1 MTAIEQKLSEILKD
15 KKNLSNMIEE
25 NQRKKEQL
33 LDEVFLDAISVLDAF
48 SREEKVIEDHEWNQS
63 EDSQKAIKR
72 LLNAKKNEK
81 YGLSESSITATAPST
96 DTSTNLNPEISKE
109 QQIVEVEEDLAR
121 QLIPEKDSPHR
132 KISANPLDPAN
143 LEHISRKEPKTL
155 RQQRKEARM
164 AEQAKAIENLLDLR
178 DV

>member
-48 SREEKVIEDHEWNQS
+48 SREEKVIDDHEWNQS

-72 LLNAKKNEK
+72 LLNAKKKLNTMLEK
-81 YGLSESSITATAPST
+81 YDVKKIVFEDGMSNDDLCSVT
-96 DTSTNLNPEISKE
+96 DTEPDAEKPNGYILSIEKE
-109 QQIVEVEEDLAR
+109 GFTRNGHMLRRAEVVIV
-121 QLIPEKDSPHR
+121 K
-132 KISANPLDPAN
+132 N
-143 LEHISRKEPKTL
+143 
-155 RQQRKEARM
+155 
-164 AEQAKAIENLLDLR
+164 
-178 DV
+178 

>member
-15 KKNLSNMIEE
+15 KKNLSNMIVE

-72 LLNAKKNEK
+72 LLNAKKKLNTMLEK
-81 YGLSESSITATAPST
+81 YDVKKIVFEDGMSNDDLCSVT
-96 DTSTNLNPEISKE
+96 DTEPDAEKPNGYILSIEKE
-109 QQIVEVEEDLAR
+109 GFTRNGHMLRRAEVVIV
-121 QLIPEKDSPHR
+121 K
-132 KISANPLDPAN
+132 N
-143 LEHISRKEPKTL
+143 
-155 RQQRKEARM
+155 
-164 AEQAKAIENLLDLR
+164 
-178 DV
+178 

>member
-1 MTAIEQKLSEILKD
+1 MITAIEQKLSEILKD

-72 LLNAKKNEK
+72 LLNAKKKLNSMLEK
-81 YGLSESSITATAPST
+81 YDVKKIVFDDGMSNDDLCSVT
-96 DTSTNLNPEISKE
+96 DTEPDAEKPNGYILSIEKE
-109 QQIVEVEEDLAR
+109 GFTRNGHMLRRAEVVIV
-121 QLIPEKDSPHR
+121 K
-132 KISANPLDPAN
+132 N
-143 LEHISRKEPKTL
+143 
-155 RQQRKEARM
+155 
-164 AEQAKAIENLLDLR
+164 
-178 DV
+178 

>member
-72 LLNAKKNEK
+72 LLNAKKKLNTMLEK
-81 YGLSESSITATAPST
+81 YDVKKIVFEDGMSNDDLCSVT
-96 DTSTNLNPEISKE
+96 DTEP
-109 QQIVEVEEDLAR
+109 DA
-121 QLIPEKDSPHR
+121 EKPNGYILS
-132 KISANPLDPAN
+132 
-143 LEHISRKEPKTL
+143 
-155 RQQRKEARM
+155 
-164 AEQAKAIENLLDLR
+164 IEKGDI
-178 DV
+178 

>member
-33 LDEVFLDAISVLDAF
+33 LDEVYMDAISVLDAF

-72 LLNAKKNEK
+72 LLNAKKKLNTMLEK
-81 YGLSESSITATAPST
+81 YDVKKIVFDDGMSNDDLCSVT
-96 DTSTNLNPEISKE
+96 DTEPDAEKPNGYILSIEKE
-109 QQIVEVEEDLAR
+109 GFTRNGHMLRRAEVVIV
-121 QLIPEKDSPHR
+121 K
-132 KISANPLDPAN
+132 N
-143 LEHISRKEPKTL
+143 
-155 RQQRKEARM
+155 
-164 AEQAKAIENLLDLR
+164 
-178 DV
+178 

>member
-72 LLNAKKNEK
+72 LLNAKKKLNTMLEK
-81 YGLSESSITATAPST
+81 YDVKKIVFEDGMSNDDLCSVT
-96 DTSTNLNPEISKE
+96 DTEPDAEKPNGYILSIEKE
-109 QQIVEVEEDLAR
+109 GFTRNGHMLRRAEVVIV
-121 QLIPEKDSPHR
+121 K
-132 KISANPLDPAN
+132 N
-143 LEHISRKEPKTL
+143 
-155 RQQRKEARM
+155 
-164 AEQAKAIENLLDLR
+164 
-178 DV
+178 